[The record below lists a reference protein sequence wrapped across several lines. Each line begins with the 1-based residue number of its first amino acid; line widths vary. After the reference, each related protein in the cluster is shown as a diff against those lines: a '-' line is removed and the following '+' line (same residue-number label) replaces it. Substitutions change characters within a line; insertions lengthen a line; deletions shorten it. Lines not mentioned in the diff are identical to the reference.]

1 MMHRPAASPPP
12 GAYLIFRVGQ
22 YELALPH
29 AAIRQ
34 IAPHPET
41 VQVPAPSP
49 WLRGLLCGGV
59 LAVPVVDTAML
70 LGLDAESEHP
80 AVIVVSNP
88 NEDAAFPS
96 VGLLVDRVADTARV
110 AASEWKPLRPSSAL
124 AFRSRVD
131 ACWRGRSRP
140 CYLLRLPAL
149 IPADLDA
156 QFSPFS
162 LT

>member
-1 MMHRPAASPPP
+1 MHRPTASSPP

-34 IAPHPET
+34 IAPHPDT
-41 VQVPAPSP
+41 VAVPTSSP

-59 LAVPVVDTAML
+59 LTVPVLDTAML
-70 LGLDAESEHP
+70 LGVASEAERP

-88 NEDAAFPS
+88 SDDAAFGS
-96 VGLLVDRVADTARV
+96 VGLLVDRISDTARIP
-110 AASEWKPLRPSSAL
+110 ASEWKPLRASSAL
-124 AFRSRVD
+124 AFRSRIEGS
-131 ACWRGRSRP
+131 WRGRSRP
-140 CYLLRLPAL
+140 CYLLCLPTL